1 MRTILVTL
9 IVAAACAGCTN
20 SVAVQREAEV
30 VASTNYDNVAC
41 GALASQRNALAA
53 RHGLATN
60 VVRQPQSQSA
70 TPGFGVFIPD
80 GRSAEERAKAVAI
93 GEITAMNRSMQR
105 RNCGA
110 S

>member
-1 MRTILVTL
+1 MRTKLLTL

-30 VASTNYDNVAC
+30 VASTRYDDVAC

-53 RHGLATN
+53 RHGLATT
-60 VVRQPQSQSA
+60 VKREPQSQSA
-70 TPGFGVFIPD
+70 TPGFGIFIPD
-80 GRSAEERAKAVAI
+80 GRSGEERARAMAI
-93 GEITAMNRSMQR
+93 GEITAMNRSMER